1 MQNKIL
7 AVIGV
12 GSNIEAEENVRKAE
26 SEIRKV
32 GELIG
37 ISTFKY
43 TKPLLFEDQPDFLNG
58 GFLIYTEL
66 SPEKLTKELKDIE
79 KRMGRVKTENKNGPR
94 TIDLD
99 VEVYDGKVVDDDFY
113 ERDFLKETVK
123 ELLPNLKI

>member
-43 TKPLLFEDQPDFLNG
+43 TKPLLFEDQHDFLNG

-79 KRMGRVKTENKNGPR
+79 KRMGRLKTENKNGPR

-99 VEVYDGKVVDDDFY
+99 VVVYDGKVVNEDY
-113 ERDFLKETVK
+113 YKRDFLKETVL